1 MVVRPASEV
10 CYKYHIYIY
19 NIYIYI
25 YNVHIIHKPGV
36 SQVGAVVSLF
46 LQGLP
51 SRANH
56 QIPSTNYSVLLMGY
70 IALTAGS

>member
-19 NIYIYI
+19 ILYI

-46 LQGLP
+46 FTGSTKQGEP
-51 SRANH
+51 PNIKH
-56 QIPSTNYSVLLMGY
+56 QLLSTTHG